1 MFAIPDLGDTFKH
14 LDMNVIDLIYHFAFL
29 KHNRS
34 NTLCSCKVDKKRYYA
49 MHVYDTLVAIYYS
62 YSGGIGENTTE
73 VLRIY
78 YTESELRP
86 ALYNYTFYN
95 SNTLP
100 DFRCCHNIIFE
111 NIQKSIS
118 TQELINMDSRD
129 RFFHELNSSSYFNQ
143 VLDFNEHIRSYENKE
158 FHNLIRVI
166 KYNPDFVDI
175 LPAILNEFISKM
187 RVGEEL

>member
-29 KHNRS
+29 KNNS
-34 NTLCSCKVDKKRYYA
+34 PDTLFSCKIDEKRYSA
-49 MHVYDTLVAIYYS
+49 MHVFGTLVSIDYRD
-62 YSGGIGENTTE
+62 GIGDYNYDNE

-86 ALYNYTFYN
+86 YSFQY
-95 SNTLP
+95 SNELP
-100 DFRCCHNIIFE
+100 DFRYCHNIFFE
-111 NIQKSIS
+111 NIRNRMSI
-118 TQELINMDSRD
+118 QNLINMDSSE

-166 KYNPDFVDI
+166 KYNPKFVDE
-175 LPAILNEFISKM
+175 LPAILNGFISKM
-187 RVGEEL
+187 REEL